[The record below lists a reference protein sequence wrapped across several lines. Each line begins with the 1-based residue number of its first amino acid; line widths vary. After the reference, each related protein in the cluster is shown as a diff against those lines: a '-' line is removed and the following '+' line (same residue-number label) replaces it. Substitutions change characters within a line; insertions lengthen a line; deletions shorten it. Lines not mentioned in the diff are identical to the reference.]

1 MALKQD
7 GLGLLA
13 CHVEYQ
19 KILNTDLC
27 IEIREMEKQQA
38 PFQVRI
44 ALERDKYSEYVKAI
58 KPDLGTR
65 VGRSRTWLEEDS
77 ESFYIYI
84 QSPDTVAL
92 RAALGSISRWFKV
105 VREVMEVVS

>member
-1 MALKQD
+1 MANGQSSF
-7 GLGLLA
+7 
-13 CHVEYQ
+13 Q
-19 KILNTDLC
+19 
-27 IEIREMEKQQA
+27 IRI
-38 PFQVRI
+38 V
-44 ALERDKYSEYVKAI
+44 LERGKYSDYIQAI
-58 KPDLGTR
+58 RPDLGTH
-65 VGRSRTWLEEDS
+65 VGRSKTWLEEDK

>member
-1 MALKQD
+1 MTN
-7 GLGLLA
+7 G
-13 CHVEYQ
+13 HSS
-19 KILNTDLC
+19 
-27 IEIREMEKQQA
+27 
-38 PFQVRI
+38 FQVRI
-44 ALERDKYSEYVKAI
+44 VLERRKYSDYIEAI
-58 KPDLGTR
+58 RPDLDTH

-84 QSPDTVAL
+84 RSPDTVAL

>member
-1 MALKQD
+1 MANAQSSLQI
-7 GLGLLA
+7 
-13 CHVEYQ
+13 
-19 KILNTDLC
+19 KIIL
-27 IEIREMEKQQA
+27 EK
-38 PFQVRI
+38 
-44 ALERDKYSEYVKAI
+44 EKYSDYIQAI
-58 KPDLGTR
+58 RPDLDTH

-84 QSPDTVAL
+84 RSPDTVAL